1 MVLSTT
7 EAVGAPATAHAL
19 DEVPVT
25 TRDAVP
31 SLGFQMLLTCFCM
44 LACNLGLKP
53 LHADSDQC

>member
-7 EAVGAPATAHAL
+7 EAVGAPAKAHAL

-25 TRDAVP
+25 FLEDFA
-31 SLGFQMLLTCFCM
+31 SLGSYAAHLFLH
-44 LACNLGLKP
+44 ACLRPWVQL